1 MPQMSA
7 RGRHRL
13 KVLRLDKLP
22 SPRAARV
29 SVRRLVRRMLVRLR
43 IRSSTVRVRPK
54 KWIATPRYVA
64 TTGAQWQ
71 IVRRA
76 ETPVRPAPIQFG
88 PRAVDF
94 ASRMEAIP
102 DLGVLHTSRVTVVG
116 PGGLALTSDG
126 RVLSDLSFW
135 HGFPEGLPTTPEAR
149 VRRVR
154 GLLVSLASDHATTN
168 YGHYLMDALPRL
180 DLLERAGV
188 SLEAAD
194 HIYCGV
200 PSMRA
205 ARLLDELGVPGDRR
219 IYAEPGVAIRADRT
233 ILPSYPGARRNYPA
247 WVPAFLRERLGV
259 QAGPPTRRLYVPRTT
274 HRRISNVEELMP
286 MLEEH
291 GFEVFEPGGQEDP
304 RHAFAEAA
312 VVVGGHGAGLSDL
325 AFCRPGAAVLELLS
339 DSHPMPFYATLA
351 GSAGLRYGYL
361 LGEGLVPP
369 DRRPRTR
376 WDLRIDPDLFRT
388 ALLATL
394 EGSPG

>member
-1 MPQMSA
+1 MAST
-7 RGRHRL
+7 RSLRRL
-13 KVLRLDKLP
+13 RDRALVRVGL
-22 SPRAARV
+22 RAAV
-29 SVRRLVRRMLVRLR
+29 
-43 IRSSTVRVRPK
+43 VRVRSAR
-54 KWIATPRYVA
+54 WVSTSAYVA
-64 TTGAQWQ
+64 RSGARWDL
-71 IVRRA
+71 VRAA

-135 HGFPEGLPTTPEAR
+135 HGFPEGLPATPEAR

-188 SLEAAD
+188 SLEDAD

-200 PSMRA
+200 PGRRA
-205 ARLLDELGVPGDRR
+205 GRLLDELGVPGDRR

-247 WVPAFLRERLGV
+247 WVPEFLRERLGV
-259 QAGPPTRRLYVPRTT
+259 PAGPPTRRLYVPRTT
-274 HRRISNVEELMP
+274 HRRISNIEELMP
-286 MLEEH
+286 MLDEH
-291 GFEVFEPGGQEDP
+291 GFEVFDAAGPEDP

-361 LGEGLVPP
+361 LGQGLVPA

-376 WDLRIDPDLFRT
+376 WDLHVDPDLFRT
-388 ALLATL
+388 ALEATL
-394 EGSPG
+394 DGAPG